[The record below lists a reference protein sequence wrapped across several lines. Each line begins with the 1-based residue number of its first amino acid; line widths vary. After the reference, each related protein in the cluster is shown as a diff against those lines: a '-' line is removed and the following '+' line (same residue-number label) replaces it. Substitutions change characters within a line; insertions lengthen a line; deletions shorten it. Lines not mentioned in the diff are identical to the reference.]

1 MAATKQ
7 AKRCKNA
14 SKAKKSNST
23 FLAIGVGIIVLGL
36 LAFGTYQVLGGSKL
50 SSSSAASAA
59 SSQGVDTNQEPVANR
74 ETQYLGA
81 PSDPAKVSLAEA
93 GQLGQPT
100 LVWFH
105 ADW

>member
-36 LAFGTYQVLGGSKL
+36 LAFGTYQVLGGGELL
-50 SSSSAASAA
+50 SGDATAAF
-59 SSQGVDTNQEPVANR
+59 SQGVDTNLEPVANR

>member
-7 AKRCKNA
+7 NKRRRNA
-14 SKAKKSNST
+14 PKVKKSNSI
-23 FLAIGVGIIVLGL
+23 LLSIGVGVIVLGL
-36 LAFGTYQVLGGSKL
+36 LAFGTYQFLGGR
-50 SSSSAASAA
+50 SSSGNSTISASNQ
-59 SSQGVDTNQEPVANR
+59 SVDTNPEPVANR

>member
-1 MAATKQ
+1 MAHTSFLGG
-7 AKRCKNA
+7 R
-14 SKAKKSNST
+14 SSSGNST
-23 FLAIGVGIIVLGL
+23 VS
-36 LAFGTYQVLGGSKL
+36 AF
-50 SSSSAASAA
+50 
-59 SSQGVDTNQEPVANR
+59 SQGIDTNLEPAANR